1 MPLLGKRKYINKKI
15 EELITKLDIM
25 GYDTTDI
32 KKRYYDI
39 EEEDEPVEEYS
50 AGSILPYRSKI
61 NDVLNM
67 IENLIN
73 PHDNYQQ
80 SNQNDNYYQQP
91 NNDYSTFKD
100 NLINT
105 VKNDIYQRQHLP
117 AEQPSNNYQQKKK
130 KNNSF
135 SLF

>member
-15 EELITKLDIM
+15 EELITKLDII

-105 VKNDIYQRQHLP
+105 VKNDIYQRQ
-117 AEQPSNNYQQKKK
+117 QQNNYQPATP

>member
-73 PHDNYQQ
+73 YD
-80 SNQNDNYYQQP
+80 NQNDNYYQQQPTQHLPQTQYLPQIQP

-105 VKNDIYQRQHLP
+105 VKNDIYKNQ
-117 AEQPSNNYQQKKK
+117 QP

-135 SLF
+135 DLFN

>member
-73 PHDNYQQ
+73 PHDNYQRSDLYQ
-80 SNQNDNYYQQP
+80 RSNQQQYLP
-91 NNDYSTFKD
+91 QNDYSTFKD

-105 VKNDIYQRQHLP
+105 VKNDIYNNQ
-117 AEQPSNNYQQKKK
+117 QP

-135 SLF
+135 DLFN

>member
-80 SNQNDNYYQQP
+80 QQYLPQAP

-105 VKNDIYQRQHLP
+105 VKNDIYQRQ
-117 AEQPSNNYQQKKK
+117 QSNNYQQSNQP

>member
-105 VKNDIYQRQHLP
+105 VKNDIYQRQ
-117 AEQPSNNYQQKKK
+117 QQNNYQQPTP

>member
-39 EEEDEPVEEYS
+39 EEEDEPIEEYS

-73 PHDNYQQ
+73 PHDNYYQQ
-80 SNQNDNYYQQP
+80 NNQQQYLPQTQYLPTKQP

-105 VKNDIYQRQHLP
+105 VKNDIYNNQ
-117 AEQPSNNYQQKKK
+117 QP

-135 SLF
+135 DLFN

>member
-32 KKRYYDI
+32 KKRYYDTF
-39 EEEDEPVEEYS
+39 EEDEPVEEYS

-73 PHDNYQQ
+73 PHDN
-80 SNQNDNYYQQP
+80 QNDNYYNYQQQAP
-91 NNDYSTFKD
+91 NNDYSTFRN

-105 VKNDIYQRQHLP
+105 VKNDIYK
-117 AEQPSNNYQQKKK
+117 NYQQSNQQP

-135 SLF
+135 DLFN

>member
-39 EEEDEPVEEYS
+39 EEEDDNEEYS

-80 SNQNDNYYQQP
+80 SNQP
-91 NNDYSTFKD
+91 NDYSTFKD

-105 VKNDIYQRQHLP
+105 VKNDIYQRQ
-117 AEQPSNNYQQKKK
+117 QQQNNYQPATP

>member
-73 PHDNYQQ
+73 PQ
-80 SNQNDNYYQQP
+80 DNYYQRSDQQSNYQTP
-91 NNDYSTFKD
+91 NNDYSTFRN

-105 VKNDIYQRQHLP
+105 VKNDIYNNQ
-117 AEQPSNNYQQKKK
+117 QP

-135 SLF
+135 DLFN

>member
-32 KKRYYDI
+32 KKRYYDTF
-39 EEEDEPVEEYS
+39 EEDEPVEEYS

-73 PHDNYQQ
+73 PHDNY
-80 SNQNDNYYQQP
+80 NYQQTQYLPQAP
-91 NNDYSTFKD
+91 NNDYSTFRN

-105 VKNDIYQRQHLP
+105 VKNDIYK
-117 AEQPSNNYQQKKK
+117 NYQQSNQQP

-135 SLF
+135 DLFN

>member
-32 KKRYYDI
+32 KKRYYDTF
-39 EEEDEPVEEYS
+39 EEDEPVEEYS

-73 PHDNYQQ
+73 YDNNELQNYQEQ
-80 SNQNDNYYQQP
+80 AP
-91 NNDYSTFKD
+91 TNDYSTFRN

-105 VKNDIYQRQHLP
+105 VKNDIYK
-117 AEQPSNNYQQKKK
+117 NYQQSNQQP

-135 SLF
+135 DLFN

>member
-73 PHDNYQQ
+73 PHEQSDQQ
-80 SNQNDNYYQQP
+80 QYLPQ
-91 NNDYSTFKD
+91 NDYSTFKD

-105 VKNDIYQRQHLP
+105 VKNDIYQRQ
-117 AEQPSNNYQQKKK
+117 QQNNYQPATP

>member
-73 PHDNYQQ
+73 PHEQSDQQ
-80 SNQNDNYYQQP
+80 QYLPQ
-91 NNDYSTFKD
+91 NDYSTFKD

-105 VKNDIYQRQHLP
+105 VKNDIYQRQ
-117 AEQPSNNYQQKKK
+117 QQQSNNYQPPTP

>member
-39 EEEDEPVEEYS
+39 EEEDDNEEYS

-73 PHDNYQQ
+73 PHDNYYQQ
-80 SNQNDNYYQQP
+80 SNQ
-91 NNDYSTFKD
+91 NDYSTFKD

-105 VKNDIYQRQHLP
+105 VKNDIYQRQ
-117 AEQPSNNYQQKKK
+117 QSNNYQQSNQP

>member
-80 SNQNDNYYQQP
+80 SNQSNYQTQYLPTKQP
-91 NNDYSTFKD
+91 QNDYSTFKD

-105 VKNDIYQRQHLP
+105 VKNDIYNNQ
-117 AEQPSNNYQQKKK
+117 QP

-135 SLF
+135 DLFN